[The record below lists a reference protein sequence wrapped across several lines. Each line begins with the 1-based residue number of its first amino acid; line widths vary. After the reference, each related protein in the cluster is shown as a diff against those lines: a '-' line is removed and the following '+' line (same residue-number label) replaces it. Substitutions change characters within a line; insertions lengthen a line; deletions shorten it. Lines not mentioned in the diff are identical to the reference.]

1 MMQDVLRIMTCG
13 SVDDGKSTLIG
24 HLLYD
29 AKLLFTDQEKALELE
44 SRLAGS
50 DGKLDYSLLLDG
62 LSSEREQGITIDVA
76 YRYFAT
82 PKRRFIVADTPGHDE
97 YTRNMAVGA
106 SNSDLAILLIDAN
119 KGVSTQTKRHLRIC
133 SLMGIVDYVFAVNK
147 MDEVQYAREVYDG
160 ICADMDEL
168 LRDIKTGSK
177 VSVPLSALK
186 GDNITKKSENM
197 LWYSGP
203 TLLEYLETVEIGDY
217 GEQGFVMP
225 VQRVSRAD
233 GDFRGLQGQIASG
246 SVKVDDS
253 VIIYPGEKTATVKS
267 IISDMN
273 MVQNAS
279 AGMAVSIEIAEK
291 MDVSRGHVL
300 SKNANIK
307 EANMFE
313 AYLLWMDDKAL
324 KAGRSYIIKIA
335 SQQKPVSVMKL
346 KYRVNIE
353 NGLQEY
359 AKSLTK
365 NELGCVEFSCPG
377 SLVMAAFD
385 KHRTLGRFILIDRL
399 TNMTAGC
406 GVIRHVLRRSDNL
419 RYQEQDM
426 TRELRQ
432 ETLGQKAKTIWFTGL
447 SGSGKSALANGLE
460 KHLYST
466 GRHTMLLDGDNIR
479 LGINKDLGFS
489 DYDRTENIRRV
500 AEISKLMN
508 DAGLIVITAFISPFR
523 EDREMA
529 REIIGDESFVEVY
542 VSTPIEECERR
553 DVKGLYQKARMGE
566 IPNFTGIGS
575 PYEIPENP
583 DIRIDTTDITVNES
597 ISILAQEIEAELIR
611 NN

>member
-50 DGKLDYSLLLDG
+50 DGTLDYSLLLDG

-106 SNSDLAILLIDAN
+106 SNSDLAILLIDAT

-160 ICADMDEL
+160 ICADIDEL
-168 LRDIKTGSK
+168 LRDMKTVSK
-177 VSVPLSALK
+177 VSIPLSALI
-186 GDNITKKSENM
+186 GDNVTKKSENM

-203 TLLEYLETVEIGDY
+203 TLLEYLEAVEIGGY

-246 SVKVDDS
+246 SVKAGDS
-253 VIIYPGEKTATVKS
+253 VIIYPGEKKATVKS
-267 IISDMN
+267 IISDMH

-279 AGMAVSIEIAEK
+279 AGMAVSIEIAED

-300 SKNANIK
+300 SINANIK

-324 KAGRSYIIKIA
+324 KPGRSYIIKLA

-353 NGLQEY
+353 TGLQEY
-359 AKSLTK
+359 AKSLAK

-583 DIRIDTTDITVNES
+583 DIRIDTTNVTVNES